1 VKLKKKDP
9 PLVRRFHCESCADGS
24 YRVRASY
31 RGRQRPGVLTR
42 LSFAMQIEKQLN
54 KALRK

>member
-1 VKLKKKDP
+1 MKKAKL
-9 PLVRRFHCESCADGS
+9 PLVRRFRCESCADGS
-24 YRVRASY
+24 YKVRASY
-31 RGRQRPGVLTR
+31 RGRQRPGVFTR